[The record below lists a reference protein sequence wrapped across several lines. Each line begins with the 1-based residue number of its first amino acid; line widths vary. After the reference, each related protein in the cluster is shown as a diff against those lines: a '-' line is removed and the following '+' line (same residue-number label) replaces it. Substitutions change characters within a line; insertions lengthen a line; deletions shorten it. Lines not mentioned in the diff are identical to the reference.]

1 MGYNENRFKHKRIYI
16 NTFLEKVRY
25 CRGDW
30 LFHTAHFLA
39 FWQYGD
45 TAQSAGRICFELCN
59 EKMYRGG
66 KQGMDAFFH
75 VGRAYIEMAFD
86 EPNLFQYLFMNGG
99 SGNRGI
105 GFRQLVN
112 TDEKKEM
119 IQQITADLQMP
130 EEKTS

>member
-1 MGYNENRFKHKRIYI
+1 
-16 NTFLEKVRY
+16 
-25 CRGDW
+25 
-30 LFHTAHFLA
+30 
-39 FWQYGD
+39 
-45 TAQSAGRICFELCN
+45 
-59 EKMYRGG
+59 MYRGG